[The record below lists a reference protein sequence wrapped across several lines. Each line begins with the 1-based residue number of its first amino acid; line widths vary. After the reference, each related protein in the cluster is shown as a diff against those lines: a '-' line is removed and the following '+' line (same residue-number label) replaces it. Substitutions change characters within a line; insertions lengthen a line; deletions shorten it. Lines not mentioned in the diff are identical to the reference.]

1 MTDMSE
7 AAGDSPWPQKRIRF
21 ARPDELEQLIVLCR
35 ELAVENAIG
44 PMKEN
49 LVRDLISAC
58 VHRKGG
64 FIGVIGDEGRIEGA
78 MCLVFNHL
86 WYNDDLWWVEDK
98 FHFVH
103 PDYRTSN
110 NASEL
115 LDWAVWWR
123 RQLQIP
129 LMMGVVSNERTAA
142 KIRLYERK
150 LGPMSG
156 ALFLVG
162 AKTGLTSEVQ

>member
-1 MTDMSE
+1 MSE
-7 AAGDSPWPQKRIRF
+7 QTQATGTGPWPQSRIRF
-21 ARPDELEQLIVLCR
+21 ARPDEIDDLIVLCR
-35 ELAVENAIG
+35 DLAQENAIG

-49 LVRDLISAC
+49 MVRHWIEKC
-58 VHRKGG
+58 VARDGG

-78 MCLVFNHL
+78 MCMKFGHM
-86 WYNDDLWWVEDK
+86 WYSDDLWWIEDL

-110 NASEL
+110 NANDL
-115 LDWAVWWR
+115 LDWAIWWKD
-123 RQLQIP
+123 QLQIP
-129 LMMGVVSNERTAA
+129 LMLGIVSNERTKA

-150 LGPMSG
+150 LGPQSG

-162 AKTGLTSEVQ
+162 ARTGLEG